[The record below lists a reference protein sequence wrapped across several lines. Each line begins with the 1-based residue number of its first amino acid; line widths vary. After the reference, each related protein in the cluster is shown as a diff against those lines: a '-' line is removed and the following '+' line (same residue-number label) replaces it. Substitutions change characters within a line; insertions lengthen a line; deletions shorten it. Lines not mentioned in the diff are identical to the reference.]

1 MSFRGTNRGD
11 SNFNINLEAGVRRA
25 LIILVVVIVVLGV
38 ATVFLTPHF
47 YFFIRVNPDEVGVQL
62 SGGRIKDVVSPGI
75 YSDFGLFVSMDTYST
90 QAYQF
95 SVEDTEVLTA
105 DNQRIGV
112 TVTGSVFRPGETD
125 IELVKTLVDEISR
138 SLYR

>member
-1 MSFRGTNRGD
+1 MSFRGTNRGN

-62 SGGRIKDVVSPGI
+62 SGGRIKDVVSTWHIFGFWSVRQYGYLFNPGI
-75 YSDFGLFVSMDTYST
+75 SIL
-90 QAYQF
+90 
-95 SVEDTEVLTA
+95 
-105 DNQRIGV
+105 
-112 TVTGSVFRPGETD
+112 
-125 IELVKTLVDEISR
+125 SR
-138 SLYR
+138 RLRKC